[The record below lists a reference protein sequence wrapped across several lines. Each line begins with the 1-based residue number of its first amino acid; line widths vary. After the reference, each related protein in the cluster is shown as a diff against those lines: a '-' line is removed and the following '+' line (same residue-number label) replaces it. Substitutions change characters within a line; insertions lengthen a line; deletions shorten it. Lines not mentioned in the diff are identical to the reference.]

1 MLLDRTSRRRGNRVL
16 EQVQVYVRGTSAV
29 VLLLLLLLLLLS
41 VVRVRR
47 GTSAA
52 VGVGVVA
59 AAVRTVLAAAVPFC
73 VVGRVVLAQLLVDAV
88 AVIVAMRSC
97 S

>member
-29 VLLLLLLLLLLS
+29 VLLLLLLLLLS